1 MYDLVELQLTTAW
14 FSLHLNPA
22 ADRDEALF
30 SGRAPKA
37 PPTPANCQ
45 GAEE

>member
-14 FSLHLNPA
+14 FYLHLNPA
-22 ADRDEALF
+22 AGRDEALF
-30 SGRAPKA
+30 CGRAAKA